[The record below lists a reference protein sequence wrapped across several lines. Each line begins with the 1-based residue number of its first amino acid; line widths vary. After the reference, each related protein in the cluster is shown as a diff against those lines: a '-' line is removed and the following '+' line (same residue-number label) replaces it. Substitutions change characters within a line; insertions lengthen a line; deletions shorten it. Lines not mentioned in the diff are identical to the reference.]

1 VTRAVMLVAA
11 AVVAASGWLAVPAYP
26 AEALPVA
33 ENIVTEQR
41 LIDISSELRCL
52 VCQNESLAGSR
63 ADLAMDLRREI
74 RTMIARGDSDEAIK
88 GYLVSR
94 YGDFILYRPPWKA
107 TTLLLWLGPLLLLAL
122 GLTLLFRQL
131 RRRANASSAGMPE
144 GELNSEERAHLASLL
159 AGENP
164 AGKHGGPSS

>member
-1 VTRAVMLVAA
+1 MTRVVMRVAA
-11 AVVAASGWLAVPAYP
+11 AVVAVCGWLAVPAYP
-26 AEALPVA
+26 AEALPVSD
-33 ENIVTEQR
+33 NPVIEQR

-74 RTMIARGDSDEAIK
+74 RTMIARGDSDESIK

-131 RRRANASSAGMPE
+131 RRRANASFAGMPE
-144 GELNSEERAHLASLL
+144 GELNSDERAHLASLL